1 MTNNTK
7 MAMPKTMSMSIK
19 ENCHDIALL
28 QKAIDPRIN
37 TRTRSLFPNFTSL
50 ENSLA
55 AIKEKIA
62 KSGTKT
68 VDPKRIPVINTAT
81 NTPPDNA
88 RTVNSLKTF
97 CCVLRCRLLLC
108 SHFQDEHKLLL
119 HNSFD

>member
-1 MTNNTK
+1 
-7 MAMPKTMSMSIK
+7 MAIPKTLSISIT
-19 ENCHDIALL
+19 EYCQEIALH
-28 QKAIDPRIN
+28 QKATDPRIN
-37 TRTRSLFPNFTSL
+37 TRARSLFPNLTSL

-55 AIKEKIA
+55 AIKEKTA

-97 CCVLRCRLLLC
+97 CYALQCRLLLC
-108 SHFQDEHKLLL
+108 SHFQGEHKHLPRNL
-119 HNSFD
+119 FD